1 MGPARA
7 AIVRRRSSPLARHGP
22 PPTPTEP
29 PAPGGDLGLGAF
41 LAWLGAGEVP
51 PSVDRWAGE
60 WLRTVGLVRD
70 PRAEPILQFVDHAV
84 AWGTLAAFGPF
95 RGRGKSTEGALLK
108 FAASVHRPRELL
120 QLWRKADV
128 EFASRVRA
136 LASGA
141 DPTGDIAAL
150 DALMAGAQDGELAAL
165 AALVRHG
172 IPPWHA
178 PALARRRELS
188 GEDWLAR
195 WLARQAT
202 RPPLWLRVAVPR
214 HTGAVRDVL
223 GLDGLRVVAQDSGAL
238 AVEGPTPVFRSRAWK
253 EGKVEIQDLASQRV
267 GEGVPLGAGRFVW
280 DACAGTGGKTLQL
293 WSRLDGRG
301 AIHASDVSPAR
312 LAELRKRIQRVDG
325 KNVRV
330 WPWDG
335 RGPPTLPPEVAARGG
350 FDTVLV
356 DAPCSGSG
364 TWRRRPDARLRSVP
378 SSLGRWAAQQRD
390 LLLAAAAAV
399 RPGGA
404 LVYATCSVFVEEN
417 EAVVAEFLQRH
428 PAWSLEQDQLHGAP
442 DADADSLY
450 GAVLRREAK

>member
-1 MGPARA
+1 MP
-7 AIVRRRSSPLARHGP
+7 RSRPPS
-22 PPTPTEP
+22 PPTAP

-60 WLRTVGLVRD
+60 WLRTVGLLRD
-70 PRAEPILQFVDHAV
+70 PRAEPILRFVDEAV
-84 AWGTLAAFGPF
+84 AWGTLAAFAPF
-95 RGRGKSTEGALLK
+95 RGRGKSTEAALLK
-108 FAASVHRPRELL
+108 FAAAVHRPRELL
-120 QLWRKADV
+120 QLWRKADAD
-128 EFASRVRA
+128 FATRVRA

-141 DPTGDIAAL
+141 DPMGDIAAL
-150 DALMAGAQDGELAAL
+150 DALARGGDDLQLATL

-172 IPPWHA
+172 VPPWHA
-178 PALARRRELS
+178 PALLRRREQS
-188 GEDWLAR
+188 GEDWLWR
-195 WLARQAT
+195 WLGRQPT

-214 HTGAVRDVL
+214 HTAAVRDLL
-223 GLDGLRVVAQDSGAL
+223 GLDGLRVNAQDGAAL
-238 AVEGPTPVFRSRAWK
+238 AVEGSTPVFRSRAWK

-312 LAELRKRIQRVDG
+312 LAELRKRLQRVDG
-325 KNVRV
+325 RNVRV
-330 WPWDG
+330 WAWDG
-335 RGPPTLPPEVAARGG
+335 RGAPTLPAEVSGRGG

-378 SSLGRWAAQQRD
+378 SSLPRWASQQGE
-390 LLLAAAAAV
+390 LLAAAAEAV

-417 EAVVAEFLQRH
+417 EAVVAAFLARR

-442 DADADSLY
+442 DTDADSLFA
-450 GAVLRREAK
+450 AVLRREGR